1 MEEVLYPLSEI
12 SRYVNSK
19 SELLRSPEALL
30 PRFVAF
36 LTGLKQNRFWLV
48 LSTETEKKESK
59 NKPKKKVL
67 AAPIIIVSIY

>member
-19 SELLRSPEALL
+19 SELL

-36 LTGLKQNRFWLV
+36 LTGLKQNRYWLV